1 VSVILLVRHGQA
13 SFGAADYDQLSA
25 RGEQQ
30 SAVLGAAL
38 AARGVRPTRIVAG
51 AMKRHA
57 QTAAAAVTAAGWTP
71 EVEVDGGWDEFDH
84 VQLLS
89 VHTPPE
95 TDEAVTEKAAFQ
107 HWFEQATLHWT
118 RGARGEEYDEPFGG
132 FTGRVDTA
140 FDRLAASLD
149 PADTAV
155 VFSSGGPVS
164 WTASALLDGGA
175 DLWLKLNPVMV
186 NASVTKVV
194 VGRRGRTL
202 VAFNDH
208 AHLEPDL
215 LTYR

>member
-30 SAVLGAAL
+30 SAVLGTAL

-57 QTAAAAVTAAGWTP
+57 QTAAAAVAAAGWTP

-89 VHTPPE
+89 VHAPPE
-95 TDEAVTEKAAFQ
+95 TDEAVTEKVAFQ
-107 HWFEQATLHWT
+107 RWFEQATLHWT
-118 RGARGEEYDEPFGG
+118 QGVRDEEYDEPFGG
-132 FTGRVDTA
+132 FTARVDTA
-140 FDRLAASLD
+140 FDRLAESLD
-149 PADTAV
+149 PADTAI

-164 WTASALLDGGA
+164 WTASSLLEGGA

-202 VAFNDH
+202 VSFNDH